1 MENSRGHLILERDGA
16 TGRIVF
22 SNIARR
28 NAGTDSMWRDV
39 APALDSLAGDP
50 DIRVI
55 LIEGDGGRDFM
66 SGADIAEFNSRLSQ
80 ADAVRTVER
89 SALQAYRAV
98 WDCAKPT
105 VAVIRGYCL
114 GGGLALASCC
124 DLRIASE
131 TARFGIPAVKLG
143 VGYPGDSMA
152 KIRSLVGPAFMKE
165 ILLTGRQFSASEAL
179 RIGLVNT
186 VVPDG
191 DLAAE
196 ARSVAASIAAA
207 APLTVRAIKLIDRD
221 LDRSSADWN
230 TERWDES
237 IAACF
242 ASEDFVEG
250 CKAFAERRAPQFKGS

>member
-1 MENSRGHLILERDGA
+1 MENSGHLIVERDGA
-16 TGRIVF
+16 TGRIVV
-22 SNIARR
+22 SNVARR
-28 NAGTDSMWRDV
+28 NAGTDSMWRAF
-39 APALDSLAGDP
+39 APALDSFAADP
-50 DIRVI
+50 GIRVI
-55 LIEGDGGRDFM
+55 LIEGAGGRDFM

-114 GGGLALASCC
+114 GGGLALACCC
-124 DLRIASE
+124 DLRIASD

-143 VGYPGDSMA
+143 VGYPGDSME

-186 VVPDG
+186 IVPDKE
-191 DLAAE
+191 LASE
-196 ARSVAASIAAA
+196 AGSVAASIAAA

-221 LDRSSADWN
+221 LDKPPVDWN
-230 TERWDES
+230 TERWDQC

-242 ASEDFVEG
+242 ASEDFIEG
-250 CKAFAERRAPQFKGS
+250 CTAFAERRAPRFMGR